1 MSSSWPPSPDQGSGA
16 QSYPR
21 ATSSPPTTPPRT
33 LPPPPHPAAQ
43 PPAGPDNSFV
53 LWIILG
59 LGACGL
65 VSLCCVSGLLVL
77 HFQQPAGGFLATNDN
92 SALLRQ
98 ESNPNL
104 GQYRS
109 QVMGHADLIR
119 YVGKIESL
127 EFDAMA
133 TLQGHDTE
141 SIGYKLK
148 GSRLS
153 GIVVAYE
160 SVVDGR
166 KVLRKAVFQPDV
178 FQPKGSRTDELWM
191 AF

>member
-1 MSSSWPPSPDQGSGA
+1 MSNPWQPSPNRGLGPQGYR
-16 QSYPR
+16 Q
-21 ATSSPPTTPPRT
+21 TSASPPPQSGFP
-33 LPPPPHPAAQ
+33 Q
-43 PPAGPDNSFV
+43 QPAGPGNSNL

-65 VSLCCVSGLLVL
+65 VSLCCISGLLVIY
-77 HFQQPAGGFLATNDN
+77 FQQTDGGLFSSNDN

-109 QVMGHADLIR
+109 QVMANPDLLR
-119 YVGKIESL
+119 YVGKIESM
-127 EFDAMA
+127 EFDTMA
-133 TLQGHDTE
+133 TLRGHDTE
-141 SIGYKLK
+141 AIGYKLK

-160 SVVDGR
+160 SVIDGR
-166 KVLRKAVFQPDV
+166 KVLRKAVFQPDGLR
-178 FQPKGSRTDELWM
+178 KDELWM